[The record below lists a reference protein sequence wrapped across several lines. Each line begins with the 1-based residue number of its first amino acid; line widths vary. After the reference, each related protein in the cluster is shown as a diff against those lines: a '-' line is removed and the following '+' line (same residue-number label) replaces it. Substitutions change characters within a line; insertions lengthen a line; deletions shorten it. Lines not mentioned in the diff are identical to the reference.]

1 MSSQQCFL
9 VSWHEKKQC
18 CSKWKKCDFSCK
30 KWMCKITETDEEK
43 AENVLLGFFCFF
55 FTVNQ
60 KRLRVKL
67 TAADRG
73 WTYIST
79 LYVWVIISQQT
90 LNVHPLCFQHCW
102 LCKNVIVGLCSGS
115 YARSVQAASYTEFPA
130 SLNDELRSN
139 WEQKKPTQIQRQM
152 HWFKRGISKDQKWT
166 PFFPSLPS
174 SPSHTHSSHSLCD
187 NQSLDERRGP
197 PWPSIT
203 YRRCDNPC
211 VRFMA
216 MFKVQLLQSKIPHI
230 VFCVLRVCVYI
241 NTECCQ
247 RYYQLVFLKLI
258 SFLGPCVYTQPLASL
273 PSCKLWYL
281 FMLFIWFF
289 YYI

>member
-1 MSSQQCFL
+1 MKRNSAPGNERNVTSAVRNECVKLQKQMKRKLKMSY
-9 VSWHEKKQC
+9 W
-18 CSKWKKCDFSCK
+18 
-30 KWMCKITETDEEK
+30 
-43 AENVLLGFFCFF
+43 GFVF

-174 SPSHTHSSHSLCD
+174 SPSHTHTAHILCVITIHWTRGGVHPGRPSHTGGVITPVSDSWPCLKFSYYSPKSL
-187 NQSLDERRGP
+187 
-197 PWPSIT
+197 I
-203 YRRCDNPC
+203 
-211 VRFMA
+211 
-216 MFKVQLLQSKIPHI
+216 
-230 VFCVLRVCVYI
+230 
-241 NTECCQ
+241 
-247 RYYQLVFLKLI
+247 
-258 SFLGPCVYTQPLASL
+258 
-273 PSCKLWYL
+273 
-281 FMLFIWFF
+281 
-289 YYI
+289 